1 MNDNVCVAVRLRP
14 FNDRERMR
22 DAKCC
27 VIVDPQQP
35 NSCRL
40 VPPQAES
47 TPDSQKPGVPGR
59 SFTFDHVFD
68 SFTADHDR
76 VATQRTVWEA
86 VGIPVLEAAWGGYNV
101 SVFAYGQTGSG
112 KSHSMVGFDHTE
124 KGIIPNT
131 CEQLFQRIEANADP
145 ELTFRVECSMLEIY
159 NERIRDLFVPFS
171 YRPTM
176 ADKLKGSD
184 AGLKVRD
191 HPTLGVHVEGLLC
204 APVASYAQVE
214 RLMSEGT
221 KNRTIAAT
229 NMNETSSRA
238 HTICSLKL
246 TSTRVSSSSS
256 SSSESSNGGS
266 GSGGL
271 QNTIKA
277 VDRTS
282 LINLVDLAGSERQ
295 RASGVAGDR
304 LKEAG
309 AINKSLSALGNVI
322 SALAYNSGLASEL
335 PAKRAKRLA
344 AHASR
349 LAADQ
354 ARGLVSAAAASA
366 ATAAAASSG
375 GLTKHVPYR
384 DSVLTHLLRNSLGGN
399 ARTTML
405 AAVSPADMNFDETLS
420 TLRYAD
426 RAKQI
431 KNTPVVNEGV
441 DEKLVR
447 DLKAQVEALRAE
459 LAAAKEGAPS
469 HDASSL
475 SSSTINGSIDRE
487 LMDASMRASAEV
499 EEMRAVLDKERAAMR
514 SRLEAEMAA
523 RRLEYE
529 AVLLQSSNP
538 KKDEDEAEA
547 ASAGASGEAT
557 TATST
562 PAALAQDA
570 TKAPSTTVSGPHLA
584 NLNEDPALSGVLVY
598 PLREGRTR
606 LGAVAAQ
613 HSDDHTALEEKASF
627 GGSTSCSSSSS
638 GGREG
643 ANSAALTT
651 RGSAAASGCAHSVWL
666 GGLGV
671 LPVHAFVDY
680 AAEVPDPEG
689 TNCNYNSGSSSDN
702 TGSNDDE
709 RLWLVPRPGARCCV
723 NGKAVPASGVALR
736 DNDRLVL
743 GSTCVLRVRVPSF
756 SSSSFD
762 GKSGSGSSSSGS
774 GVNYWEMAMAELNG
788 ELMAAMGRGRGG
800 GNGSGGGGSGE
811 GSDGGHGGGVH
822 PEGLEALEQ
831 RFAEERQAMAAR
843 VSALELELASERNA
857 MHAKQQRAENEAELE
872 EGEVGKGVA
881 AQQQQNKS
889 GVVNSS
895 LNSAAQSE
903 ADAHSRR
910 QVFRS
915 SCCYLIAIFSTRS
928 PS

>member
-27 VIVDPQQP
+27 VVIDPQQP

-40 VPPQAES
+40 VAPQAE
-47 TPDSQKPGVPGR
+47 TAVDPQKPGPGR
-59 SFTFDHVFD
+59 FFTFDHVFD
-68 SFTADHDR
+68 SFTADQNR

-145 ELTFRVECSMLEIY
+145 ELSFRVECSMLEIY

-176 ADKLKGSD
+176 AEKLKGSD

-256 SSSESSNGGS
+256 SSDSSSGGTTA
-266 GSGGL
+266 GSRSNSGL

-295 RASGVAGDR
+295 RASGVVGDR

-405 AAVSPADMNFDETLS
+405 AAISPADVNFEETLS

-459 LAAAKEGAPS
+459 LAAAKEGTPNSEA
-469 HDASSL
+469 L
-475 SSSTINGSIDRE
+475 SSSSSAGVDGRE

-499 EEMRAVLDKERAAMR
+499 EEMRAMLDKERAAMR
-514 SRLEAEMAA
+514 SRLEAEMEA

-529 AVLLQSSNP
+529 TVLLRSSSLN
-538 KKDEDEAEA
+538 EDDNHTATALDDSTSTVPSASPQDA
-547 ASAGASGEAT
+547 AAATAT
-557 TATST
+557 TV
-562 PAALAQDA
+562 L
-570 TKAPSTTVSGPHLA
+570 GPHLA

-598 PLREGRTR
+598 PLLEGRTR

-613 HSDDHTALEEKASF
+613 HSSSSHAELKEEIANL
-627 GGSTSCSSSSS
+627 GGSGSINSS
-638 GGREG
+638 GNKEG
-643 ANSAALTT
+643 AESAALTP
-651 RGSAAASGCAHSVWL
+651 RGLAVAAGCAHSVWL

-671 LPVHAFVDY
+671 LPMHAFIDY
-680 AAEVPDPEG
+680 RTGMDLEG
-689 TNCNYNSGSSSDN
+689 N
-702 TGSNDDE
+702 TGSDTVSTRDADNVGSSNGND
-709 RLWLVPRPGARCCV
+709 LWLVPRPGARCCV
-723 NGKAVPASGVALR
+723 NGRAVPASGVALN

-743 GSTCVLRVRVPSF
+743 GSTCVLRVRVPSSP
-756 SSSSFD
+756 SSSSSSSCSVD
-762 GKSGSGSSSSGS
+762 GNGGSGAPTSGS

-788 ELMAAMGRGRGG
+788 ELMAAMGRG
-800 GNGSGGGGSGE
+800 SGGGGSA
-811 GSDGGHGGGVH
+811 SDGSGRGNGGGVH

-843 VSALELELASERNA
+843 ASALESELASERHA
-857 MHAKQQRAENEAELE
+857 MHAKQRAQKLEAENNESKSSKE
-872 EGEVGKGVA
+872 EGAKGVA
-881 AQQQQNKS
+881 AQQQHVDAKN
-889 GVVNSS
+889 NSM
-895 LNSAAQSE
+895 NSAAQSE

-910 QVFRS
+910 QV
-915 SCCYLIAIFSTRS
+915 
-928 PS
+928 